1 MYVIITVT
9 KEVFKFKDIKFI
21 TSMYVSIISIYC
33 YKYILLVYF
42 FIIQQLLLNKNH
54 CRLWFFS
61 LSKTVRL
68 LIIAYIHF
76 IWTCVYIFCTFNTLW
91 LVWRVV
97 SLSLKS
103 HLLISILWIT
113 VKLSKRMLASGTQ
126 MSCVG
131 LTNYLFKACYC
142 LKIKLKK
149 NHLKQTK
156 THSNH

>member
-9 KEVFKFKDIKFI
+9 KEVFKFKDIIFI

-54 CRLWFFS
+54 FRLWFFS

-103 HLLISILWIT
+103 HLLISILSNCQNVCWHQEHKWAALGLQIIFLKPVT
-113 VKLSKRMLASGTQ
+113 VWKLSWKRT
-126 MSCVG
+126 
-131 LTNYLFKACYC
+131 
-142 LKIKLKK
+142 I
-149 NHLKQTK
+149 
-156 THSNH
+156 